1 MKLVVQRVSEASVIV
16 DGKEVAAIGRGLL
29 VLVGFKTG
37 DDRSQLS
44 SWAKKLVSLRIFAD
58 ATSAMNLDLAAVNG
72 EILLVSQFTLY
83 GDCSRGN
90 RPSFVAAM
98 AYQEA
103 EKLFG
108 DFVAEVK
115 ALSSRVQTGV
125 FGADMR
131 VRLENDGPVT
141 LVLGDTELAK

>member
-1 MKLVVQRVSEASVIV
+1 MKLVVQRVNRASVVVDDTIV
-16 DGKEVAAIGRGLL
+16 ATSGKGLL

-37 DDRSQLS
+37 DDHSQLAA
-44 SWAKKLVSLRIFAD
+44 WAKKLVSLRIFSDQAHD
-58 ATSAMNLDLAAVNG
+58 MNLDLAAVGG
-72 EILLVSQFTLY
+72 ELLLVSQFTLY

-108 DFVAEVK
+108 DFVSEVK
-115 ALSSRVQTGV
+115 KVCPQVQTGI

-131 VRLENDGPVT
+131 VSLENDGPVT
-141 LVLGDTELAK
+141 LILGDE